1 MKLSARYYVL
11 KGQLRSLENVFL
23 NFPDADSPSPN
34 NQNKLRA
41 FQVLSHAELEDYL
54 EFIAQECF
62 DYATDIFKSQTKLH
76 PILLNIVLF
85 SGVSFSGNKNMSPV
99 KEMMGRVIANFQST
113 INSNNGV
120 REDNILKLFVPLGM
134 TPDCFDS
141 TWLATIDSFGQKRG
155 SIAHKSSAIT
165 KALYKPDVLNNI
177 KIILQGVKSLDK
189 KVGSLKVLKGYPLS
203 LL

>member
-11 KGQLRSLENVFL
+11 KKQLQSLENVFL
-23 NFPDADSPSPN
+23 DFPDGDSPSQN

-62 DYATDIFKSQTKLH
+62 DYATDIFKNKAKVH

-85 SGVSFSGNKNMSPV
+85 SGVSFSGNKSMSHV
-99 KEMMGRVIANFQST
+99 KEMVGRVIANFQST

-120 REDNILKLFVPLGM
+120 REDNILKLFIPLGIL
-134 TPDCFDS
+134 PDGFDS

-155 SIAHKSSAIT
+155 NIAHKSSSIT
-165 KALYKPDVLNNI
+165 KALYKPDVLGNI
-177 KIILQGVKSLDK
+177 RIILQGVKSLDK
-189 KVGSLKVLKGYPLS
+189 AVGGLKVLNGYPLS
-203 LL
+203 LM